1 MRKLF
6 SLLLILI
13 AASTFADD
21 VPSYSSYVND
31 YAGVISEKD
40 KASMEDVAKE
50 VEEKTGAQIAVLTV
64 KSMAPYTSIDQFGMA
79 VAEKWKVGQKDK
91 DTGII
96 LILAMEERRVRI
108 EVGYGLEGIF
118 NDAKVGRIL
127 DNTVLPYFR
136 GGDFS
141 AGLRRGMFKIADTI
155 GTEMNVELDERTKMQ
170 DNTFTEKLCMLI
182 FFIIFVSIF
191 VMMIRRMNNA
201 KRTGRRYYGSSFGA
215 MYPGHGHG
223 RVIGDI
229 AVGAG
234 KIAIESGLSILAMAL
249 IRRNFTDGLRFEDEG
264 IFSSVMAR
272 ENRTSMNQF
281 LKSRI

>member
-6 SLLLILI
+6 SYLLIFL
-13 AASTFADD
+13 ALSACADD
-21 VPSYSSYVND
+21 IPGYSGYVND

-64 KSMAPYTSIDQFGMA
+64 RTMAPYTSIDDFSMA
-79 VAEKWKVGQKDK
+79 VAEKWKVGEKGK

-96 LILAMEERRVRI
+96 IVLAMEERKIRI
-108 EVGYGLEGIF
+108 DVGYGLEGIF
-118 NDAKVGRIL
+118 NDARVGRIL
-127 DNTVLPYFR
+127 DNNIIPYFR

-170 DNTFTEKLCMLI
+170 DNTFTERLCMLI

-191 VMMIRRMNNA
+191 LMMIRRMNNA
-201 KRTGRRYYGSSFGA
+201 KRTGRRYYGNSFGA
-215 MYPGHGHG
+215 MYPGYGHG
-223 RVIGDI
+223 RGSF
-229 AVGAG
+229 GG
-234 KIAIESGLSILAMAL
+234 
-249 IRRNFTDGLRFEDEG
+249 
-264 IFSSVMAR
+264 FSSRGCGGFGGGFGGFGGGGFGGGGA
-272 ENRTSMNQF
+272 
-281 LKSRI
+281 SRGF

>member
-6 SLLLILI
+6 SYLLIFL
-13 AASTFADD
+13 ALSAFADD
-21 VPSYSSYVND
+21 IPGYSGYVND

-64 KSMAPYTSIDQFGMA
+64 RTMDPYTSIDDFSMA
-79 VAEKWKVGQKDK
+79 VAEKWKVGEKGK

-96 LILAMEERRVRI
+96 IVLAMEERKIRI
-108 EVGYGLEGIF
+108 DVGYGLEGIF
-118 NDAKVGRIL
+118 NDARVGRIL
-127 DNTVLPYFR
+127 DNNIIPYFR

-170 DNTFTEKLCMLI
+170 DNTFTERLCMLI

-191 VMMIRRMNNA
+191 LMMIRRMNNA
-201 KRTGRRYYGSSFGA
+201 KRTGRRYYGNSFGA
-215 MYPGHGHG
+215 MYPGYGHG
-223 RVIGDI
+223 RGSF
-229 AVGAG
+229 GG
-234 KIAIESGLSILAMAL
+234 
-249 IRRNFTDGLRFEDEG
+249 
-264 IFSSVMAR
+264 FSSRGCGGFGGGFGGFGGGGFGGGGA
-272 ENRTSMNQF
+272 
-281 LKSRI
+281 SRGF

>member
-6 SLLLILI
+6 SYLLIVL
-13 AASTFADD
+13 ALSAFADD
-21 VPSYSSYVND
+21 IPGYSGYVND

-64 KSMAPYTSIDQFGMA
+64 RTMTPYTSIDDFSMA
-79 VAEKWKVGQKDK
+79 VAEKWKVGEKGK

-96 LILAMEERRVRI
+96 IVLAMEERKIRI
-108 EVGYGLEGIF
+108 DVGYGLEGIF
-118 NDAKVGRIL
+118 NDARVGRIL
-127 DNTVLPYFR
+127 DNNIIPYFR

-170 DNTFTEKLCMLI
+170 DNTFTERLCMLI

-191 VMMIRRMNNA
+191 LMMIRRMNNA
-201 KRTGRRYYGSSFGA
+201 KRTGRRYYGNSFGA
-215 MYPGHGHG
+215 MYPGYGHG
-223 RVIGDI
+223 RGSF
-229 AVGAG
+229 GG
-234 KIAIESGLSILAMAL
+234 
-249 IRRNFTDGLRFEDEG
+249 
-264 IFSSVMAR
+264 FSSRGCGGFGGGFGGFGGGGFGGGGA
-272 ENRTSMNQF
+272 
-281 LKSRI
+281 SRGF